1 MTADD
6 AELEVDVGVEDLR
19 ERVASIDWYHS
30 IDLGGGIVTP
40 GMSRNDV
47 LQGDELPA
55 FAGRSVLDIGAWD
68 GFYSFLAE
76 RNGAQRVVAFD
87 EYVWCIDIPA
97 RDRYW
102 KECEAAGVVPDPER
116 DEEFFDRERL
126 PGRRGFDLARQV
138 FGSAVEPVVGDLLT
152 YDLDALGAFDV
163 VLYLGVLYH
172 VQEPL
177 TALRRLRAVT
187 REVAVIETEAI
198 LVRDHEDEPLAMFWA
213 GGELNADYGNW
224 YSLSEA
230 ALHGMCRAAGFSR
243 VETRRLPIEPIAAPS
258 PPRPWARPQDRRNYD
273 DVVAARR
280 VTQHYRI
287 VVHAFG

>member
-1 MTADD
+1 MTAIDTD
-6 AELEVDVGVEDLR
+6 ELR
-19 ERVASIDWYHS
+19 RRVASIDWYHS
-30 IDLGGGIVTP
+30 IDLGGGVVTP

-47 LQGDELPA
+47 LAGDELPP
-55 FAGRSVLDIGAWD
+55 FEGRSVLDIGAWD
-68 GFYSFLAE
+68 GYYSFLAE
-76 RNGAQRVVAFD
+76 RSGASRVVAFD

-102 KECEAAGVVPDPER
+102 KACEDAGVMPEPAR
-116 DEEFFDRERL
+116 DAEFFDRDAL
-126 PGRRGFDLARQV
+126 PGRRGFDLAKEAL
-138 FGSAVEPVVGDLLT
+138 GSAVEPVVGDLLT
-152 YDLDALGAFDV
+152 YDVAALGAFDV

-198 LVRDHEDEPLAMFWA
+198 VVRDHEHEPLAMFWA
-213 GGELNADYGNW
+213 GGELNADDGNW

-243 VETRRLPIEPIAAPS
+243 AETKRMPIDPLPAPA
-258 PPRPWARPQDRRNYD
+258 PPRPWARPQDRRNYEA
-273 DVVAARR
+273 VVAARR
-280 VTQHYRI
+280 VTEHYRI
-287 VVHAFG
+287 VVHAFV